1 MIGLIESLQE
11 NDKSK
16 KNLFVP
22 STMSMGYPTR
32 LAPMLDYM
40 LGYNVHVYEGNNY
53 IETYPSLGIK
63 DGSAVMIIGK
73 SSTAK
78 TTMAIQI
85 ASNIVRNYQ
94 EGVVIHYDIERSMN
108 YTRIATLSRFTMP
121 QIASGKYILRREC
134 TTIQDIKRSL
144 AAIYLEKTN
153 NPEKY
158 IVKENIKNEFNRT
171 TEIFAPTVCII
182 DSIASLLSDI
192 NENTKDGKER
202 LEDVASQTDQM
213 RRAAEIG
220 RFYNEI
226 LPMLSAANI
235 IIIVI
240 NHIHARGSMGIPQ
253 AAELQYLGQ
262 DEALPGGKTP
272 PYLSNTLFK
281 ASTVNSMK
289 YNKADD
295 GFDGTGIRLRIV
307 KSRGN
312 VNGKEIDLV
321 LNLAKGIDYLRSTLE
336 YANTLG
342 FVGGDRRGK
351 YFLDH
356 KEVKWKPA
364 TVYEDF
370 KEHPELSNILFEI
383 IQPSLNNYLQ
393 EQAPV
398 NTEEA
403 DEELALQYRY

>member
-1 MIGLIESLQE
+1 MIGLIEALQE

-16 KNLFVP
+16 RNLFVP

-40 LGYNVHVYEGNNY
+40 LGYNVHVYDGSEY
-53 IETYPSLGIK
+53 VETYPSLGVK
-63 DGSAVMIIGK
+63 DGSIVEIVGK

-85 ASNIVRNYQ
+85 ASNIVRKYEQ
-94 EGVVIHYDIERSMN
+94 GVVIHYDIERAMN
-108 YTRIATLSRFTMP
+108 YTRIASLSRFTMP
-121 QIASGKYILRREC
+121 QISSGKYILRREY
-134 TTIQDIKRSL
+134 TTIQDIKRSI
-144 AAIYLEKTN
+144 AGIYMEKTS
-153 NPEKY
+153 NPDKY
-158 IVKENIKNEFNRT
+158 IVKENIKNEFNKT
-171 TEIFAPTVCII
+171 TEMFVPTVCVI

-192 NENTKDGKER
+192 NENTKDGRER
-202 LEDVASQTDQM
+202 LEDVSTQTDQM

-220 RFYNEI
+220 RFFNEI
-226 LPMLSAANI
+226 MPMLSSANI
-235 IIIVI
+235 ILICI
-240 NHIHARGSMGIPQ
+240 NHIHARGSIGVPQ
-253 AAELQYLGQ
+253 PPELQFLAQ
-262 DEALPGGKTP
+262 DEALPGGKNSV
-272 PYLSNTLFK
+272 YLANTLIK
-281 ASTVNSMK
+281 ATTVNSMK
-289 YNKADD
+289 FNKEED
-295 GFDGTGIRLRIV
+295 GFHGTGIRLMIV

-312 VNGKEIDLV
+312 ANGKSVDLV
-321 LNLAKGIDYLRSTLE
+321 LNLSKGVDYLRSTLE
-336 YANTLG
+336 FASSLG
-342 FVGGDRRGK
+342 LVGGDRRGK

-398 NTEEA
+398 NTEET

>member
-1 MIGLIESLQE
+1 MIGLIKELQE

-16 KNLFVP
+16 KNLFIP

-40 LGYNVHVYEGNNY
+40 LGYNVHVYEGDQY
-53 IETYPSLGIK
+53 VETYPSLGIK
-63 DGSAVMIIGK
+63 DGSVVMIVGK

-121 QIASGKYILRREC
+121 QIANGKYILRREC

-158 IVKENIKNEFNRT
+158 IVKENVKNEFNRI
-171 TEIFAPTVCII
+171 TEIFAPTVCVI

-202 LEDVASQTDQM
+202 LEDVATQTDQM

-220 RFYNEI
+220 RFFNEI
-226 LPMLSAANI
+226 MPMLSAANI
-235 IIIVI
+235 ILICI
-240 NHIHARGSMGIPQ
+240 NHIHARGSMGVPQ
-253 AAELQYLGQ
+253 PPELQFLAQ
-262 DEALPGGKTP
+262 DEALPGGKMP

-281 ASTVNSMK
+281 ATTVNSMK
-289 YNKADD
+289 FNKADD
-295 GFDGTGIRLRIV
+295 GFDGTGIRMKIV

-312 VNGKEIDLV
+312 TNGKEIDLV

-336 YANTLG
+336 YANSLG
-342 FVGGDRRGK
+342 FVGGDRRGR

-364 TVYEDF
+364 TVYADF
-370 KEHPELSNILFEI
+370 KEHPELSDILFEM
-383 IQPSLNNYLQ
+383 IQPSLNAYLQ

-398 NTEEA
+398 KTEET
-403 DEELALQYRY
+403 DEELSLQYRY